1 MTALRQRMIEDLR
14 IRNYSPGTIGVY
26 VRCVQKFAG
35 YFGKSPDLLGPPH
48 VRQYQVHLVEE
59 ARASW
64 TWFNQSVCALRFLYQ
79 TTLGRDWAIT
89 HIPFPKRPRKLPV
102 VLSVAEVG
110 RLLGAVR
117 NLKHRTVLETMY
129 AAGPRVSEALNLRI
143 SDIDSERMALRIEQ
157 GKGRKDRYVTL
168 SPTLLGKLREYW
180 KVYQPPDF
188 LFPGKSPERPL
199 SLGAIQRAV
208 LKARKVAGIK
218 KPASTHTLRH
228 SFATHLLER
237 GVDLRTIQILLGH
250 ASLSTTSIYLHVATR
265 RLRETGESND
275 LLGAIEEAKKA

>member
-1 MTALRQRMIEDLR
+1 MIEDLR

-26 VRCVQKFAG
+26 VRCVEKFAC
-35 YFGKSPDLLGPPH
+35 YFGKSPELLGPPH
-48 VRQYQVHLVEE
+48 VRQYQVYLVEE
-59 ARASW
+59 KKASW
-64 TWFNQSVCALRFLYQ
+64 AWFNQSVCALRFLYH
-79 TTLGRDWAIT
+79 TTLARDWAIT
-89 HIPFPKRPRKLPV
+89 HIPFPKRSRKLPV

-110 RLLGAVR
+110 RLLRAVR
-117 NLKHRTVLETMY
+117 DLKHRTVLETIY
-129 AAGPRVSEALNLRI
+129 AAGPRISEALNLRV

-180 KVYQPPDF
+180 KVYQPPHF

-199 SLGAIQRAV
+199 SLGAIQHAV
-208 LKARKVAGIK
+208 VKARKVAGIK
-218 KPASTHTLRH
+218 KPASTHTFRH

-250 ASLSTTSIYLHVATR
+250 TSLSTTSIYLHVATR
-265 RLRETGESND
+265 RLRQTGEAND
-275 LLGAIEEAKKA
+275 LLRAIEEPEKA

>member
-1 MTALRQRMIEDLR
+1 MIEDLR
-14 IRNYSPGTIGVY
+14 IRNYSPGTISVY
-26 VRCVQKFAG
+26 VRCVEKFAC
-35 YFGKSPDLLGPPH
+35 YFGKSPAVLGPPH
-48 VRQYQVHLVEE
+48 IRQYQVHLVEE
-59 ARASW
+59 KKASW
-64 TWFNQSVCALRFLYQ
+64 SWFNQSVCALRFLYH

-102 VLSVAEVG
+102 VLSVPEVG
-110 RLLGAVR
+110 RLLRAVGD
-117 NLKHRTVLETMY
+117 LKHRTVLETMY
-129 AAGPRVSEALNLRI
+129 AAGPRISEALGLRV

-180 KVYQPPDF
+180 KVYRPPHF

-199 SLGAIQRAV
+199 SLGAIQKAV
-208 LKARKVAGIK
+208 VKARKVAGIK

-237 GVDLRTIQILLGH
+237 GVDLRTIQMLLGH
-250 ASLSTTSIYLHVATR
+250 TSLSTTAIYLHVATKS
-265 RLRETGESND
+265 LRKTGESND
-275 LLGAIEEAKKA
+275 LLRAIEEPERT